1 MEQIKNRVNYMNWT
15 KLKIDDNI
23 MEDMVLEQ
31 HGVVANG
38 IMGSKLYDKLPISIC
53 ILNSDNH
60 IVYSNKML
68 NNLIESDEI
77 SILGK
82 SIGNALRCINY
93 QIDGNECGES
103 KYCGDCGALNAVVHA
118 KEGHETECTFQ
129 IIRKDNTKLNFRIWA
144 SPIHFENEDF
154 VMCALTDI
162 RDEVRKNSFERI
174 FFHDILNTV
183 AGVKGYMELIQD
195 ADDTEVREFLNISL
209 GLVNTLVD
217 EIEGQRL
224 LLVSENNELSLEI
237 KPLSTIDILLEIK
250 TLYESH
256 EVAAGKIIEIS
267 NDTVR
272 TMMSSDKRILKRV
285 IGNLVKNAL
294 EACNVGETVTLNCI
308 KKDNLLEFH
317 VCNPN
322 YIHQNI
328 QIQIFHRPFST
339 KGSGRG
345 VGTHSVKL
353 LTEKYLNGKV
363 SFSSSL
369 EEGTRF
375 TTVFPVEY
383 NIRNK

>member
-1 MEQIKNRVNYMNWT
+1 MELTKNRVKYKNWT
-15 KLKIDDNI
+15 QLKIDENI
-23 MEDMVLEQ
+23 LEDMMLEQ
-31 HGVVANG
+31 HEIVTNG
-38 IMGSKLYDKLPISIC
+38 IFGKKLYDFLPISIC
-53 ILNSDNH
+53 ILNSENK
-60 IVYSNKML
+60 IVYSNKTL
-68 NNLIESDEI
+68 HNLIESDEI

-82 SIGNALRCINY
+82 SIGNILGCINY
-93 QIDGNECGES
+93 NIDGGECGES
-103 KYCGDCGALNAVVHA
+103 KYCGACGALNAVVNA
-118 KEGHETECTFQ
+118 KQGNSTECNFKM
-129 IIRKDNTKLNFRIWA
+129 IKKDNTKLNFRIWA
-144 SPIHFENEDF
+144 SPVQFENENF

-162 RDEVRKNSFERI
+162 GDEVRKNSLERI
-174 FFHDILNTV
+174 FFHDILNT
-183 AGVKGYMELIQD
+183 AAAVKGYMELLQE
-195 ADDTEVREFLNISL
+195 ADDDEVREFLGISM
-209 GLVNTLVD
+209 GLIHTLID

-224 LLVSENNELSLEI
+224 LLVSEKNEMSIEI
-237 KPLSTIDILLEIK
+237 QPFSTIELLLDIK

-256 EVAAGKIIEIS
+256 EVAEGKTIKIDDDS
-267 NDTVR
+267 VR
-272 TMMSSDKRILKRV
+272 TMMSSDKRLLKRV

-294 EACNVGETVTLNCI
+294 EACNVGETVTLNCT
-308 KKDNLLEFH
+308 KKDNSLEFH

-353 LTEKYLNGKV
+353 LTEKYLKGKV

-383 NIRNK
+383 NIRNN